1 MEKHIR
7 NLETVS
13 DYCGFFGVEV
23 QHPLVTI
30 ADFQDYGIYP
40 GGKMQT
46 NLYSIM
52 YKELDCGE
60 MKYGRSR
67 YDYQAGTLLFMS
79 PGQVIGLNG
88 RDVDTPKSKGM
99 VLIIHPD
106 LMYGTPLA
114 RLIGG
119 YSFFSY
125 DSNEALHMSDREKNI
140 ILNCFS
146 EIKAELELCIDKH
159 TKKIVCSRIETLLDH
174 CERFYERQFVT
185 REVYNHSVI
194 SRLDAYMRD
203 YFDNDRQSEYG
214 IPTVQSCAGEMC
226 LSANY
231 FSDLIKRETG
241 KTAQE
246 YIQNYVIELAK
257 ILLSEKDKN
266 ITAIAYE
273 LGFKYPHHLTRVFKR
288 ATGLTPQEYR
298 AVSD

>member
-1 MEKHIR
+1 MEKQIHK
-7 NLETVS
+7 LETVS
-13 DYCGFFGVEV
+13 EYCRFFGVEV
-23 QHPLVTI
+23 QHPLITV
-30 ADFQDYGIYP
+30 ADFQDYGTYP
-40 GGKMQT
+40 AGNMQA
-46 NLYSIM
+46 NLYCIM

-60 MKYGRSR
+60 MKYGRSK

-79 PGQVIGLNG
+79 PGQIVGLNG
-88 RDVDTPKSKGM
+88 RDADTPKSKGR
-99 VLIIHPD
+99 VLLIHPD

-114 RLIGG
+114 RLIGS

-125 DSNEALHMSDREKNI
+125 DANEALHMSDREKSI
-140 ILNCFS
+140 ILNCFN
-146 EIKAELELCIDKH
+146 EIKAELEFCIDKH
-159 TKKIVCSRIETLLDH
+159 TKKIVCSRIETMLDH

-185 REVYNHSVI
+185 REVYNHSI
-194 SRLDAYMRD
+194 IGKLDAYLRD
-203 YFDNDRQSEYG
+203 YFAKDMQSENG

-273 LGFKYPHHLTRVFKR
+273 LGFKYPHHLTRVFKKL
-288 ATGLTPQEYR
+288 TGITPQEYR
-298 AVSD
+298 AVSN

>member
-46 NLYSIM
+46 NLYCIM

-298 AVSD
+298 TVSD

>member
-1 MEKHIR
+1 MEKQIQH
-7 NLETVS
+7 LETVT
-13 DYCGFFGVEV
+13 DYCNFFGVAV
-23 QHPLVTI
+23 QHPLVTV
-30 ADFQDYGIYP
+30 ADFQDYGTYP
-40 GGKMQT
+40 AGKMQS
-46 NLYSIM
+46 NLYCIM

-60 MKYGRSR
+60 MKYGRSK

-88 RDVDTPKSKGM
+88 RDENTPKSKGL
-99 VLIIHPD
+99 VLLVHPD

-114 RLIGG
+114 RLING

-125 DSNEALHMSDREKNI
+125 GSNEALHMSDKEKCV
-140 ILNCFS
+140 ILNCFK
-146 EIKAELELCIDKH
+146 EIKAELETNIDKH

-185 REVYNHSVI
+185 REVYNHNLI
-194 SRLDAYMRD
+194 DRLDTYLHD
-203 YFDNDRQSEYG
+203 YFHKDMQSDNG
-214 IPTVQSCAGEMC
+214 IPTVQSCANEMC

-246 YIQNYVIELAK
+246 YIQSHVIEFAK

-273 LGFKYPHHLTRVFKR
+273 LGFKYPHHLTRVFKKI
-288 ATGLTPQEYR
+288 TGVTPQEYR
-298 AVSD
+298 AMS

>member
-1 MEKHIR
+1 MGNQIR
-7 NLETVS
+7 NLETVA
-13 DYCGFFGVEV
+13 DYCGFFGVDV

-30 ADFQDYGIYP
+30 ADFADYGTYP
-40 GGKMQT
+40 AGKMQSG
-46 NLYSIM
+46 LYCIM
-52 YKELDCGE
+52 YKELECGE
-60 MKYGRSR
+60 MKYGRSK
-67 YDYQAGTLLFMS
+67 YDYQAGTLLFIS
-79 PGQVIGLNG
+79 PGQIIGLNG
-88 RDVDTPKSKGM
+88 RDADTPKSRGL
-99 VLIIHPD
+99 VLMIHPD

-125 DSNEALHMSDREKNI
+125 DSNEALHMSDREKTI

-146 EIKAELELCIDKH
+146 EIKAELELNIDKH

-194 SRLDAYMRD
+194 GKLDAYLRD
-203 YFDNDRQSEYG
+203 YFDKDIQSEKG
-214 IPTVQSCAGEMC
+214 IPTVQACAGEMC

-231 FSDLIKRETG
+231 FSDLIKRESG

-246 YIQNYVIELAK
+246 YIQSHVIELAK
-257 ILLSEKDKN
+257 ILLAEKDKN

-273 LGFKYPHHLTRVFKR
+273 LGFKYPHHLTRVFKKM
-288 ATGLTPQEYR
+288 TGLTPQEYR
-298 AVSD
+298 SLSE